1 MKVLITGADGSLG
14 REMQSVLRK
23 NSINFIASDLN
34 QLDIGDFK
42 KTNETLLKHRPD
54 LILHF
59 AAISN
64 VDKCEDNKDLAHRV
78 NALGTMGLAIIAKKI
93 NAKILYISSN
103 FIFDGTSEQPYS
115 EYSQPNPINVYGK
128 TKLLGEQY
136 IRDICDRFYIVR
148 TSCLFSQYSKTHI
161 SKFLVSKN
169 KPSSINALCDLFAS
183 FTYTVDLA
191 DAIFT
196 LIRSDNYGIFHIVNK
211 GFGSWLD
218 FTLRAQ
224 ELIKFKTTINPTKL
238 EELNLSAPRPR
249 FTPLDSK
256 NFEFLF
262 NQSMRPWEQALT
274 DFIKT
279 ISSEQNQ

>member
-1 MKVLITGADGSLG
+1 MKIFITGADGALG
-14 REMQSVLRK
+14 REMQKVLRK

-42 KTNETLLKHRPD
+42 KTNETLLKHHPD
-54 LILHF
+54 IILHF

-64 VDKCEDNKDLAHRV
+64 VDQCEDNQDLAHCV

-93 NAKILYISSN
+93 SAKMVYVSTN
-103 FIFDGTSEQPYS
+103 FVFDGTSEQPYL
-115 EYSQPNPINVYGK
+115 EHSQPNPINVYGK
-128 TKLLGEQY
+128 TKFLGEQY
-136 IRDICDRFYIVR
+136 IKEICDRFYIIR
-148 TSCLFSQYSKTHI
+148 TSCLFSQHSKTYI
-161 SKFLVSKN
+161 SKFLTSQDR
-169 KPSSINALCDLFAS
+169 PSSISAICDLFAS
-183 FTYTVDLA
+183 FTYAVDLA

-196 LIRSDNYGIFHIVNK
+196 LIKSDNFGVFHIVNK

-218 FTLRAQ
+218 FILKAQ
-224 ELIKFKTTINPTKL
+224 EMLKFKTTINPTKL

-262 NQSMRPWEQALT
+262 QQDIRTWEQALA

-279 ISSEQNQ
+279 LSNDQNQ

>member
-148 TSCLFSQYSKTHI
+148 TSCLFSQFSKTHI